1 MDSKQEH
8 ENEKSSDDEVVVGK
22 PPSNAK
28 LFLTLIRL
36 KLQPIA
42 NYVLD
47 GFPPVVAVIAL
58 IVAIIAVNDN
68 KSNQAQLGKAVV
80 KMDSMGANMQL
91 ASKGEMDKIKA
102 AMAQEKL
109 RYEEDQKKQ
118 NEQMAQIIRSVS
130 KMQAKMKI
138 SPTLEEQMRQ
148 PVETSSVAPT
158 AVKELVLSKAA
169 PVVAAPAALVPAA
182 RAQVPAVKVQV
193 PAAKVQVPVVTV
205 PVPAVST
212 GSAKKFSPQV
222 QTIKESIEQ
231 FNKK

>member
-8 ENEKSSDDEVVVGK
+8 ENEQSSDDEVVVGK

-36 KLQPIA
+36 KLQPVA

-68 KSNQAQLGKAVV
+68 KSNQAQLGKAVA
-80 KMDSMGANMQL
+80 KMDSMSAGMQL

-148 PVETSSVAPT
+148 PVETSAVAPT

-182 RAQVPAVKVQV
+182 RATV
-193 PAAKVQVPVVTV
+193 PAAKVQAPA
-205 PVPAVST
+205 VPA

>member
-1 MDSKQEH
+1 
-8 ENEKSSDDEVVVGK
+8 
-22 PPSNAK
+22 
-28 LFLTLIRL
+28 
-36 KLQPIA
+36 
-42 NYVLD
+42 
-47 GFPPVVAVIAL
+47 
-58 IVAIIAVNDN
+58 
-68 KSNQAQLGKAVV
+68 
-80 KMDSMGANMQL
+80 
-91 ASKGEMDKIKA
+91 
-102 AMAQEKL
+102 
-109 RYEEDQKKQ
+109 
-118 NEQMAQIIRSVS
+118 
-130 KMQAKMKI
+130 
-138 SPTLEEQMRQ
+138 MRQ

>member
-182 RAQVPAVKVQV
+182 RAQLPAVKVQAPAV
-193 PAAKVQVPVVTV
+193 PA
-205 PVPAVST
+205 

>member
-36 KLQPIA
+36 KLQPVA